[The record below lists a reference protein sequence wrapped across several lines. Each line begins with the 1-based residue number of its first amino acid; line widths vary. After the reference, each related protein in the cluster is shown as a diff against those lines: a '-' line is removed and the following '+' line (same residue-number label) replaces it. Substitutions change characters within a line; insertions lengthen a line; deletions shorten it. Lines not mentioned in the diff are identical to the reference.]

1 MDNKIKIQIF
11 ISCNI
16 VYIVLHFPLELS
28 RATVMCPPVS
38 GMLLK
43 VHCYSQLYF
52 LKRECNL
59 VSSRFHLKI
68 NFKMNIDHR
77 AYNTAKIS
85 FPENYRLFMVS
96 HSLFTYD
103 AYSSSENG
111 G

>member
-1 MDNKIKIQIF
+1 
-11 ISCNI
+11 
-16 VYIVLHFPLELS
+16 
-28 RATVMCPPVS
+28 
-38 GMLLK
+38 
-43 VHCYSQLYF
+43 
-52 LKRECNL
+52 
-59 VSSRFHLKI
+59 
-68 NFKMNIDHR
+68 MNIDHR